1 MMGRVARR
9 IPVARLIAL
18 LLLLLLAVAMARAGE
33 QDFKVRSAWVNVRD
47 AVFEVNARIQYP
59 LDPRV
64 QEALDAGASV
74 HFDLQCEVVKQS
86 RYWLDSTLVDVKL
99 ERELTWNGLT
109 QRYVLRE
116 GEHSEQLSFATLD
129 EALAAAGHVESW
141 PVVVGP
147 QLESNASY
155 QIRVRA
161 AYRRGSPARL
171 RALMPWGD
179 DWSRRTEWHTWTLPH

>member
-1 MMGRVARR
+1 MKGIAARMR
-9 IPVARLIAL
+9 PRTVLAVL
-18 LLLLLLAVAMARAGE
+18 LLPFIAVAAARAGE
-33 QDFKVRSAWVNVRD
+33 EDFKVRAAWVNVRD
-47 AVFEVNARIQYP
+47 AVFEVNARIEYP

-64 QEALDAGASV
+64 QAALDAGASV
-74 HFDLQCEVVKQS
+74 HFDLQCMVVKEN
-86 RYWLDSTLVDVKL
+86 RYWFDSTVVDVEL

-116 GEHSEQLSFATLD
+116 GEHSEQQSFATLD
-129 EALAAAGHVESW
+129 EALAAAGQVVNW

-155 QIRVRA
+155 YIRVRA